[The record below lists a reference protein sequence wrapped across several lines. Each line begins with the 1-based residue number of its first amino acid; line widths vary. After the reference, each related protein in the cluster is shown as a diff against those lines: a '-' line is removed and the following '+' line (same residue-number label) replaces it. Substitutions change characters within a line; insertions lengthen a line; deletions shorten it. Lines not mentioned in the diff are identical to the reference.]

1 MLIGVL
7 ADTHDNLPMIERA
20 TVVLRER
27 GAELLVHAGDF
38 VSPFA
43 LKLLLKAGLPLVG
56 VFGNVDGEREGLRKL
71 DADILD
77 GPHRF
82 ELAGRQVVVAHKGEA
97 LEGAVSSEDDLAICG
112 HTHLAQISQGPPLTV
127 NPGEAC
133 GWVHGL
139 ATVAIVN
146 LEDMNAEIVN
156 LGKQEGPEI

>member
-7 ADTHDNLPMIERA
+7 SDTHDNLPMIGRA
-20 TVVLRER
+20 TKVFQER
-27 GAELLVHAGDF
+27 GAELLVHAGDV

-43 LKLLLKAGLPLVG
+43 LKLLLNAGLPLVG

-71 DADILD
+71 NADIFD

-82 ELAGRQVVVAHKGEA
+82 ELAGRRIVVAHKGEA
-97 LEGAVSSEDDLAICG
+97 LKGVAGSEDDLAICG
-112 HTHLAQISQGPPLTV
+112 HTHRAQIHQGPPLTV

-139 ATVAIVN
+139 ATAAIVN